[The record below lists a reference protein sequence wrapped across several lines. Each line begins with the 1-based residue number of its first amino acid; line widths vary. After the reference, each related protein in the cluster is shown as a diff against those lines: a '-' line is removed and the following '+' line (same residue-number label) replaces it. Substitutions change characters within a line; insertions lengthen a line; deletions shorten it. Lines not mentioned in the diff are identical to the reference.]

1 MVHRTLGILFLV
13 GMGALPAS
21 SDAQPTALP
30 DTLTFERAVA
40 LFQEHNPQLRAA
52 RARARAEGQA
62 ARAASRFPNPTL
74 SVSEERTNLPNGVD
88 DQWYAGISQP
98 LRYPGEQAA
107 YNQSAAATRQAAEAQ
122 ATETQVQLFNT
133 LRHRYLDVVAAR
145 TRLDVLDSFASSV
158 RTAARTARIRYE
170 EGDLSTFQRSR
181 LQVAQAQYE
190 NDRAEAERALH
201 EARVGLAYVLLPDA
215 HATLDAADAMSM
227 YRVAGRMQFQPVSV
241 RQEAALQRAL
251 QERAAVRSARAEV
264 DARTAD
270 LDAARY
276 RRYPSL
282 SVSAGPKR
290 QSVPSSTTYG
300 YTAGISIGLPL
311 WNGGQAA
318 VDAERNRREAAT
330 ARLEATRRH
339 VEGEVHQALQ
349 RLNSY
354 RGRIQSVAD
363 TVLAGTDSLAA
374 DAQFVYQEGEISL
387 FELLDAIDAARQAA
401 LLRVDLTA
409 GYLRALYDLEAA
421 LGVGP
426 ADAPLVVEGALHPRS
441 PDLLR

>member
-1 MVHRTLGILFLV
+1 MIRRPLGVLLVLGVMV
-13 GMGALPAS
+13 LPGTS
-21 SDAQPTALP
+21 VAQRAVLP
-30 DTLTFERAVA
+30 DTLRFERAVA
-40 LFQEHNPQLRAA
+40 LVQEHNPQLRAA
-52 RARARAEGQA
+52 QAQARAEGRA
-62 ARAASRFPNPTL
+62 ARAASRFPNPTV
-74 SVSEERTNLPNGVD
+74 SISEERTNLPTGVD
-88 DQWYAGISQP
+88 DQWYAGITQP
-98 LRYPGEQAA
+98 LRYPGEQGA
-107 YNQSAAATRQAAEAQ
+107 YNQSADATQRAAAAQ
-122 ATETQVQLFNT
+122 AEETQVQLFNT
-133 LRHRYLDVVAAR
+133 LRHRYLDAVVAR
-145 TRLDVLDSFASSV
+145 TRTDILNSFAATV
-158 RTAARTARIRYE
+158 RTAARTARVRYQ

-181 LQVAQAQYE
+181 LQVAEAQYE
-190 NDRAEAERALH
+190 NDRAEAERALR
-201 EARVGLAYVLLPDA
+201 EARLALAYLLLPDA
-215 HATLDAADAMSM
+215 HATLDGAEAMST
-227 YRVAGRMQFQPVSV
+227 YRVDGRLQFRPVSV
-241 RQEAALQRAL
+241 SRDTALQRAVRS
-251 QERAAVRSARAEV
+251 RAAVRAARAEV

-311 WNGGQAA
+311 WNGGRTA
-318 VDAERNRREAAT
+318 VAAERERRTAAS
-330 ARLEATRRH
+330 ARLEATRRE
-339 VEGEVHQALQ
+339 VERQVHEALQ

-354 RGRIQSVAD
+354 QARRQALVD

-409 GYLRALYDLEAA
+409 GVLRALYDLEAA

-426 ADAPLVVEGALHPRS
+426 DDAPLVVEGALRPRNA
-441 PDLLR
+441 DELR